1 MELLLFILSLQVAY
15 CALAFILVVKV
26 VSTANKS
33 NTVNIIN
40 VNLLFVLEGF
50 VVLLCV
56 CFTLLFG

>member
-1 MELLLFILSLQVAY
+1 MPLL
-15 CALAFILVVKV
+15 FILVVKV